1 MLSTASTSLNN
12 AVMLHA
18 ETATSF
24 ASNRAF
30 YDDANFPHGFKRSG
44 DFTNKEAEQLE
55 QFGVAM
61 RDLAKGSRAPVTL
74 EEQHFVDVASGK
86 ANAETA
92 LEKLWA
98 KYTKL
103 AMGKPFY
110 AVVGTTLLKSRPVAA
125 SVESVEDDVALA
137 EALDEPDGILDAE

>member
-24 ASNRAF
+24 VSNRAF
-30 YDDANFPHGFKRSG
+30 YDDANFPHGFKRCG

-55 QFGVAM
+55 QYGVAM
-61 RDLAKGSRAPVTL
+61 RELANGRRAPATL
-74 EEQHFVDVASGK
+74 DEQHFIDVASGK

-110 AVVGTTLLKSRPVAA
+110 AVVGSTQMNSRPVAA
-125 SVESVEDDVALA
+125 SMDSVEDDVALA
-137 EALDEPDGILDAE
+137 EALDEPDDLLD